1 MQTHPAVSLRVTVET
16 VTLALAIRV
25 MIIPRT
31 ATLKPEALR
40 SKLVVF
46 AFHVLSHHVDH
57 EKNILTSMSN
67 TESLSVFVAVT

>member
-57 EKNILTSMSN
+57 EKNILMSN